1 MAGVVGVHP
10 RNPLEAAAEV
20 KADVTRLLSPGSS
33 SCRFYWQ
40 DLPAGRR
47 PEWVLAADGGN
58 AQTDLEDGT
67 AYVVKAW
74 ASRTGGPGFSDVR
87 LAAAGVVMPP
97 LNAEPRIALYRETL
111 EAAAGLAVLG
121 EGGGLVLMDGSI
133 TTAIK
138 WWRPGF
144 TRRLGEAWLSRA
156 LEKAEEA
163 LEEAYKRGVIGD
175 LAPCGGDG
183 CIEDLLSKAYR
194 RPVSARLAM
203 RLAAEGVYPRGDG
216 RLHPLW
222 WIVALEVSEKLLLYR
237 MLLEEA
243 WRRGAT
249 VAFVAKTSR
258 STSRCGGSTT
268 DRHRIARAKPV
279 EPGVAFWG
287 EDSYV
292 EGGYKILRLTG
303 EGEGEEPGSLYP
315 EVAGLNEF
323 YERELA
329 TVEGYVRLSPGG
341 PLLHLTVPV
350 KAGNVERGLREF
362 WRAVEMLASLPLTRG
377 YPAPLAAA
385 HMMARV
391 RREELVAALP
401 VMGLEGG
408 REDRRVLREW
418 G

>member
-1 MAGVVGVHP
+1 MEGVIGAHP
-10 RNPLEAAAEV
+10 RSPLEAAAEV
-20 KADVTRLLSPGSS
+20 RADVSRLLSPTSRP
-33 SCRFYWQ
+33 CKFYWQ

-58 AQTDLEDGT
+58 TQTDLEDGT

-74 ASRTGGPGFSDVR
+74 ASRTGGAGFSDVK
-87 LAAAGVVMPP
+87 LAAVGVVMPP
-97 LNAEPRIALYRETL
+97 LNAEPRIALYRESL
-111 EAAAGLAVLG
+111 EAVAAVSVLG
-121 EGGGLVLMDGSI
+121 EGGGLVLMDGSL

-144 TRRLGEAWLSRA
+144 TRRLGEAWLSKA
-156 LEKAEEA
+156 LERAEEA
-163 LEEAYKRGVIGD
+163 LSEAARKGVIGD
-175 LAPCGGDG
+175 LAPCHGGG
-183 CIEDLLSKAYR
+183 CLEELLLRAYR

-222 WIVALEVSEKLLLYR
+222 WIVALEVSEKLLLYKIL
-237 MLLEEA
+237 MEEA
-243 WRRGAT
+243 WSRGAT
-249 VAFVAKTSR
+249 VTFVAKTSR

-268 DRHRIARAKPV
+268 DRHRIARVKPV
-279 EPGVAFWG
+279 EPGVAHWG
-287 EDSYV
+287 EESYV
-292 EGGYKILRLTG
+292 EGGYSILRLTG
-303 EGEGEEPGSLYP
+303 DEEGEEPGSLYP
-315 EVAGLNEF
+315 EIAGLKEF
-323 YERELA
+323 YVEELA
-329 TVEGYVRLSPGG
+329 AVEGYVRLSPGG

-350 KAGNVERGLREF
+350 RAGSVERGLREF
-362 WRAVEMLASLPLTRG
+362 WKAVEMLASLPLTRG

-391 RREELVAALP
+391 RREELAAALP

-418 G
+418 R